1 MLIFLKQNQIMLHL
15 INKPFQSVS
24 MKAFKLIFFAI
35 LFISVNTFS
44 QTPTDY
50 LSKEF
55 HKERREVLR
64 AKMPKNSVTVVFA
77 NSIRNRAND
86 VDYVFHQ
93 DPNFYYLTGYRE
105 PNAVLVIYAD
115 DQTNEAGETF
125 NEVLYV
131 QERNPQAEQW
141 NGKRLGTEGAKNE
154 LGFAQAFNGMDFIN
168 SKIDFKQFDKVF
180 IEKFNDDH
188 RNSTRDKAEVFDLVK
203 SFKLASGYNPSSFL
217 SPTKKYIYNLIK
229 KTPIENRAELSE
241 RIKASMQYYPELQED
256 DFIKNYI
263 NAEVALT
270 TKDIEQKVT
279 LGLKSTTNLDVDFL
293 SSNLATMR
301 ETKSPEE
308 MKLLTKAVR
317 ISAIGQIE
325 MMKAMK
331 PHMSETE
338 VQGIHEFVYKKYGAE
353 YEGYPSIVGA
363 GNNGCILHYIENNK
377 TKVGH
382 ELVLMDL
389 GAEYR
394 GYTADV
400 TRTIPA
406 NGKFT
411 KEQKEIYDLVYKAQE
426 AGIAEY
432 VIGGSMRKPNQTAI
446 KIVNEGLFALGIIK
460 SADERHNYFPHGTS
474 HHIGLDVHDPGNY
487 GNFEENM
494 VVTMEPGI
502 YIPEGSNCDKKWWGI
517 AVRIEDDI
525 LVTKNGPVNLSGEAP
540 RKSDEIE
547 KMMAKKSVLDDFILP
562 NLDK

>member
-1 MLIFLKQNQIMLHL
+1 MNIFKFICCL
-15 INKPFQSVS
+15 F
-24 MKAFKLIFFAI
+24 
-35 LFISVNTFS
+35 LFISATVFG

-55 HKERREVLR
+55 HKERREILR
-64 AKMPKNSVTVVFA
+64 SKMPKNSVSVVFS

-105 PNAVLVIYAD
+105 PNAVLIIYAD
-115 DQTNEAGETF
+115 DQTNKDGETY

-131 QERNPQAEQW
+131 QERNLRAEQW
-141 NGKRLGTEGAKNE
+141 NGKRLGIEGAKNE
-154 LGFAQAFNGMDFIN
+154 LGFRNAFNGIDFVN
-168 SKIDFKQFDKVF
+168 SKIDFKKFDKVF

-188 RNSTRDKAEVFDLVK
+188 RNSTRDKADLFDLVK
-203 SFKLASGYNPSSFL
+203 SFKLASNYNPKSFL

-229 KTPIENRAELSE
+229 TTSLEDRKALAE
-241 RIKASMQYYPELQED
+241 RIKANLQYYPELQED
-256 DFIKNYI
+256 EFIKKYI
-263 NAEVALT
+263 NPTIALT
-270 TKDIEQKVT
+270 TKDIEQKVS
-279 LGLKSTTNLDVDFL
+279 LGLQSTTNLDVDFL
-293 SSNLATMR
+293 SSSLAAMR
-301 ETKSPEE
+301 EIKTDAEL
-308 MKLLTKAVR
+308 KLLTKAIR
-317 ISAIGQIE
+317 ISAVGQIE

-377 TKVGH
+377 TKVGN

-394 GYTADV
+394 GFTADV

-406 NGKFT
+406 NGKFS
-411 KEQKEIYDLVYKAQE
+411 KEQKAIYDIVYAAQE
-426 AGIAEY
+426 AGIAESKVGNAFGAPNVACKK
-432 VIGGSMRKPNQTAI
+432 VID
-446 KIVNEGLFALGIIK
+446 EGLFTLGIIK
-460 SADERHNYFPHGTS
+460 SIDEKHNYLPHGVS
-474 HHIGLDVHDPGNY
+474 HYLGLDVHDPGTYQPFKANS
-487 GNFEENM
+487 
-494 VVTMEPGI
+494 VITVEPGI

-525 LVTKNGPVNLSGEAP
+525 LITENGPINLSGEAP

-547 KMMAKKSVLDDFILP
+547 KMMAKKSVLDDFLLP